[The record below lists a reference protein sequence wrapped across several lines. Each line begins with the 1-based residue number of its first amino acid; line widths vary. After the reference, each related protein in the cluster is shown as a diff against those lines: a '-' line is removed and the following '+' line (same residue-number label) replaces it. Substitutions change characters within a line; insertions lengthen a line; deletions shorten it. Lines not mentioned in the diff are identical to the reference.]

1 MISSF
6 SSSISGMQAAF
17 KMLDVSAHN
26 TANINTDGFKRQR
39 INLTENA
46 IGGVTSTVETSTDPG
61 PSYLSGNG
69 TVVEG
74 SNADIGEEIVN
85 QMIAQRYLSANIASL
100 KTADEM
106 YGSLLDII
114 A

>member
-1 MISSF
+1 MISAF
-6 SSSISGMQAAF
+6 SSSLSGMRAAF
-17 KMLDVSAHN
+17 QMLDVSANN

-39 INLTENA
+39 LNLSEA
-46 IGGVTSTVETSTDPG
+46 ASGGVTTAVETTTDPG
-61 PSYLSGNG
+61 APYLSWDG

-74 SNADIGEEIVN
+74 SNVDIAEEAVN
-85 QMIAQRYLSANIASL
+85 QIIARRYLSANIAAL

-106 YGSLLDII
+106 YESILDII